1 MITLLQEE
9 SCNFLSGDER
19 CIECQDV
26 SVLEWLQKKIETI
39 MILNMEDKPCP
50 SEV

>member
-1 MITLLQEE
+1 MSMLLQDE

-19 CIECQDV
+19 YIECQDF
-26 SVLEWLQKKIETI
+26 SVLEWLQKKIETV
-39 MILNMEDKPCP
+39 MILNMEEKPCP